1 VSLEIQQA
9 DADEVLLQ
17 WVRDGLTSAT
27 EIAEELGLSKG
38 QVSKRASKLIAE
50 GRLVKSGRGRGRGYA
65 LP

>member
-38 QVSKRASKLIAE
+38 QVSKRASRLILE
-50 GRLVKSGRGRGRGYA
+50 GRLVKSGRGYA